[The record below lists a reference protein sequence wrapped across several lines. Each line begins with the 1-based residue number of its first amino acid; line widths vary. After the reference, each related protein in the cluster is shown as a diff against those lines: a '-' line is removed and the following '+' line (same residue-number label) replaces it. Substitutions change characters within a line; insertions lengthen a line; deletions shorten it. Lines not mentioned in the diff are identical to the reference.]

1 MESVKTG
8 KTNKVGKNTE
18 MAHTKTNKE
27 THFKQVSAIT
37 NRIRSIGGIFTKIA
51 KKVRE
56 LVKKHPKKSSAALVV
71 LTPVA
76 CKRAK
81 ELDDKV
87 QDKSKQ
93 AEKENKINWW
103 KYSGLTIATSLL
115 LAACS
120 AGDIDKQ
127 IELEQ
132 EKQKTEQEKKEAE
145 NARDRANKSEIE
157 LEQERQKTNKSGIEL
172 ANSQI
177 KAEQERQKTEQEKQ
191 KANKSEIELEQ
202 QKQKTINT
210 QRDLIKEQKDF
221 IKETEQNCQEKHG
234 QLFIKRARIKTG
246 ITTGIAIEIEA
257 ECKTPKPT
265 KTNQTPIQPKHLPNS
280 KHPHSQRGSKAQE
293 LIAYLL
299 FEQKD
304 FIIETEQK
312 CQEKHN
318 QFFIKKAGIKG
329 GAIEVEAECKT
340 PKPTKTNQTP
350 IQPKHLPN
358 SKQPHSQRGSKAQ
371 ELIAYLQKE
380 LESLPYSQKAIAK
393 QVDFYKP
400 SSIAYLELDPR
411 DFKVTEEWQNENLK
425 IRSKAQAKMLEM
437 RKPQANLSPSQSFLF
452 VQRIFAD
459 INKEIEA
466 AANTEKKAEK
476 VGYGY
481 SKRV

>member
-1 MESVKTG
+1 MKLVKTG

-18 MAHTKTNKE
+18 MANTKTNKE
-27 THFKQVSAIT
+27 THFKQVSAIINT
-37 NRIRSIGGIFTKIA
+37 LKSIGGIFIKIA

-56 LVKKHPKKSSAALVV
+56 LVKKHPKKSNVALVV
-71 LTPVA
+71 LTHVA
-76 CKRAK
+76 CKKAK

-145 NARDRANKSEIE
+145 NARDRANKSGIE

-191 KANKSEIELEQ
+191 KTNKSEIELEQ

-280 KHPHSQRGSKAQE
+280 K
-293 LIAYLL
+293 
-299 FEQKD
+299 
-304 FIIETEQK
+304 
-312 CQEKHN
+312 
-318 QFFIKKAGIKG
+318 
-329 GAIEVEAECKT
+329 
-340 PKPTKTNQTP
+340 
-350 IQPKHLPN
+350 
-358 SKQPHSQRGSKAQ
+358 QPHSQRGSKAQ

-393 QVDFYKP
+393 QVDFYRP

-437 RKPQANLSPSQSFLF
+437 RNPQANLSTSQSLLF
-452 VQRIFAD
+452 VQKIFAD
-459 INKEIEA
+459 ISKEIKV

-481 SKRV
+481 SKRM

>member
-8 KTNKVGKNTE
+8 KTNNKVGKNTE
-18 MAHTKTNKE
+18 MANTKTNKK

-37 NRIRSIGGIFTKIA
+37 NTLRSIGGFFTKIM
-51 KKVRE
+51 KRVRE

-71 LTPVA
+71 LTHVA
-76 CKRAK
+76 CKKAK

-120 AGDIDKQ
+120 VGDVSEQ

-132 EKQKTEQEKKEAE
+132 EKQKTEQEK
-145 NARDRANKSEIE
+145 
-157 LEQERQKTNKSGIEL
+157 
-172 ANSQI
+172 
-177 KAEQERQKTEQEKQ
+177 QKTEQEKQ
-191 KANKSEIELEQ
+191 KTSNIETNNQIKVEQEQ
-202 QKQKTINT
+202 QKTEQEKQKTEQEKQKTIKT
-210 QRDLIKEQKDF
+210 QKDF
-221 IKETEQNCQEKHG
+221 IKYAEQN
-234 QLFIKRARIKTG
+234 
-246 ITTGIAIEIEA
+246 
-257 ECKTPKPT
+257 
-265 KTNQTPIQPKHLPNS
+265 
-280 KHPHSQRGSKAQE
+280 
-293 LIAYLL
+293 
-299 FEQKD
+299 
-304 FIIETEQK
+304 

-329 GAIEVEAECKT
+329 GIGIEVEAECKT
-340 PKPTKTNQTP
+340 PKPAKTNQTP

-358 SKQPHSQRGSKAQ
+358 SKQPRSQRGSKAQ

-393 QVDFYKP
+393 QVDFYRP

-411 DFKVTEEWQNENLK
+411 DFKVAEEWQNENLK

-437 RKPQANLSPSQSFLF
+437 RNPQAHLSTSQSLLF
-452 VQRIFAD
+452 VQKIFAD
-459 INKEIEA
+459 VNKEIEA

-476 VGYGY
+476 AGYGY
-481 SKRV
+481 SKRM

>member
-1 MESVKTG
+1 MKSVKTG

-18 MAHTKTNKE
+18 MANTKTNKG

-37 NRIRSIGGIFTKIA
+37 NMIKSIGGFFTKIV

-56 LVKKHPKKSSAALVV
+56 LVKKHPEKSSAALVV
-71 LTPVA
+71 LTHVA

-93 AEKENKINWW
+93 AEKENQINWW

-145 NARDRANKSEIE
+145 NARDRANKSGIE

-172 ANSQI
+172 
-177 KAEQERQKTEQEKQ
+177 EQEEQKTEQEKQ
-191 KANKSEIELEQ
+191 KTEQEKQKTEQEKQKTEQEKQKTEQEKQKTEQEKQKTSNIETNNQIKVEQEQ
-202 QKQKTINT
+202 QKTEQEKQKTEQEKQKTSNIETNNQIKVEQEKQKTSNT
-210 QRDLIKEQKDF
+210 QKDLVEKA
-221 IKETEQNCQEKHG
+221 EQNCQENHS
-234 QLFIKRARIKTG
+234 QFFIKKLGIKG
-246 ITTGIAIEIEA
+246 GIAIEIEA
-257 ECKTPKPT
+257 ECKTPKPA
-265 KTNQTPIQPKHLPNS
+265 KTNQTPIQS
-280 KHPHSQRGSKAQE
+280 
-293 LIAYLL
+293 
-299 FEQKD
+299 
-304 FIIETEQK
+304 
-312 CQEKHN
+312 
-318 QFFIKKAGIKG
+318 
-329 GAIEVEAECKT
+329 
-340 PKPTKTNQTP
+340 
-350 IQPKHLPN
+350 KHLPN

-393 QVDFYKP
+393 QVNFYRP

-411 DFKVTEEWQNENLK
+411 DFKVTEEWQKENLK

-437 RKPQANLSPSQSFLF
+437 RNVKPYPQAHLSTSQSLLF
-452 VQRIFAD
+452 VQKIFAD
-459 INKEIEA
+459 ISKEIEA
-466 AANTEKKAEK
+466 VANTEKKAEK

-481 SKRV
+481 SKRM

>member
-8 KTNKVGKNTE
+8 KTNKVGKNTG
-18 MAHTKTNKE
+18 MANTKTNKE

-37 NRIRSIGGIFTKIA
+37 NTLRSIGGIFTKIA

-56 LVKKHPKKSSAALVV
+56 LVKKHPKKSNAALVV
-71 LTPVA
+71 LTHVA
-76 CKRAK
+76 CKKAK

-93 AEKENKINWW
+93 AEKENQINWW
-103 KYSGLTIATSLL
+103 KYLGLTIATSLL

-132 EKQKTEQEKKEAE
+132 EKQKTEQEE
-145 NARDRANKSEIE
+145 
-157 LEQERQKTNKSGIEL
+157 
-172 ANSQI
+172 
-177 KAEQERQKTEQEKQ
+177 QKTEQEEQ

-234 QLFIKRARIKTG
+234 QLFIKKTRIKTG

-257 ECKTPKPT
+257 ECKTPK
-265 KTNQTPIQPKHLPNS
+265 S
-280 KHPHSQRGSKAQE
+280 
-293 LIAYLL
+293 
-299 FEQKD
+299 
-304 FIIETEQK
+304 
-312 CQEKHN
+312 
-318 QFFIKKAGIKG
+318 
-329 GAIEVEAECKT
+329 
-340 PKPTKTNQTP
+340 TKTNQTP

-393 QVDFYKP
+393 QVNFYKP

-437 RKPQANLSPSQSFLF
+437 RNPQAHLSTSQSLLF
-452 VQRIFAD
+452 VQKIFAD
-459 INKEIEA
+459 INKEIKVV
-466 AANTEKKAEK
+466 ANTEKKAEK
-476 VGYGY
+476 AGYGY
-481 SKRV
+481 SKRM

>member
-8 KTNKVGKNTE
+8 RINKVGKNAET
-18 MAHTKTNKE
+18 ANTKANKE
-27 THFKQVSAIT
+27 THFKQVSAIINT
-37 NRIRSIGGIFTKIA
+37 LRSIGGIFTKIA

-56 LVKKHPKKSSAALVV
+56 LFKKHPKKSKVALVV
-71 LTPVA
+71 LTHAA

-93 AEKENKINWW
+93 AEKENQINWW
-103 KYSGLTIATSLL
+103 KYSRLTIATSLL

-120 AGDIDKQ
+120 TGDIDKQ

-132 EKQKTEQEKKEAE
+132 EKQKANKSGIELEQERQKTEQEKQK
-145 NARDRANKSEIE
+145 ANKSEIE

-234 QLFIKRARIKTG
+234 QLFIKKARIKTG

-280 KHPHSQRGSKAQE
+280 K
-293 LIAYLL
+293 
-299 FEQKD
+299 
-304 FIIETEQK
+304 
-312 CQEKHN
+312 
-318 QFFIKKAGIKG
+318 
-329 GAIEVEAECKT
+329 
-340 PKPTKTNQTP
+340 
-350 IQPKHLPN
+350 
-358 SKQPHSQRGSKAQ
+358 QPHSQRGSKAQ
-371 ELIAYLQKE
+371 EFIAYLQKE

-393 QVDFYKP
+393 QVDFYRP

-437 RKPQANLSPSQSFLF
+437 RNPQAHLSTSQSLLF
-452 VQRIFAD
+452 VQKIFAD
-459 INKEIEA
+459 INKEIKVV
-466 AANTEKKAEK
+466 ANTEKKAEK
-476 VGYGY
+476 AGYGY
-481 SKRV
+481 SKRM

>member
-1 MESVKTG
+1 MKLVKTA
-8 KTNKVGKNTE
+8 KEKKVFKNTE

-27 THFKQVSAIT
+27 THFKRVGAIT
-37 NRIRSIGGIFTKIA
+37 NILRSIGGIFTKIV

-56 LVKKHPKKSSAALVV
+56 FVKKYPKKSKVALVV
-71 LTPVA
+71 LTHVA

-120 AGDIDKQ
+120 TGDIDKQ

-132 EKQKTEQEKKEAE
+132 EKQKTEQEQQKTEQEKQK
-145 NARDRANKSEIE
+145 ANKNEIE

-191 KANKSEIELEQ
+191 KTNKSEIELEQ

-280 KHPHSQRGSKAQE
+280 K
-293 LIAYLL
+293 
-299 FEQKD
+299 
-304 FIIETEQK
+304 
-312 CQEKHN
+312 
-318 QFFIKKAGIKG
+318 
-329 GAIEVEAECKT
+329 
-340 PKPTKTNQTP
+340 
-350 IQPKHLPN
+350 
-358 SKQPHSQRGSKAQ
+358 QPHSQRGSKAQ

-393 QVDFYKP
+393 QVDFYRP
-400 SSIAYLELDPR
+400 SSIACLELDPR

-437 RKPQANLSPSQSFLF
+437 RNPQANLSTFQSLSILQNI
-452 VQRIFAD
+452 VAD

-466 AANTEKKAEK
+466 SANTEKKVEK

-481 SKRV
+481 SKRM

>member
-1 MESVKTG
+1 MESV
-8 KTNKVGKNTE
+8 KTNKVGKNAET
-18 MAHTKTNKE
+18 ANAKANKE
-27 THFKQVSAIT
+27 THFKQASAIT
-37 NRIRSIGGIFTKIA
+37 NTIRSIGGFFTKIV

-56 LVKKHPKKSSAALVV
+56 LVKKHPKKSNAALVV
-71 LTPVA
+71 LTHVA
-76 CKRAK
+76 CKKAK

-93 AEKENKINWW
+93 AEKENQINWW

-120 AGDIDKQ
+120 VGDIDKQ

-132 EKQKTEQEKKEAE
+132 EKQKTEQEQQKTEQERQK
-145 NARDRANKSEIE
+145 ANRSGIE

-221 IKETEQNCQEKHG
+221 IKETEQNCQENHN
-234 QLFIKRARIKTG
+234 QFFIKKGGIKAG
-246 ITTGIAIEIEA
+246 IAGIAIEIEA

-265 KTNQTPIQPKHLPNS
+265 KTNQTPIQPKHLPS
-280 KHPHSQRGSKAQE
+280 
-293 LIAYLL
+293 
-299 FEQKD
+299 
-304 FIIETEQK
+304 
-312 CQEKHN
+312 
-318 QFFIKKAGIKG
+318 
-329 GAIEVEAECKT
+329 
-340 PKPTKTNQTP
+340 
-350 IQPKHLPN
+350 
-358 SKQPHSQRGSKAQ
+358 SKQPRSQRGSKAQ

-411 DFKVTEEWQNENLK
+411 DFNAAEEWQNENLK

-437 RKPQANLSPSQSFLF
+437 RSLKPDPQAHLPTSQSLLF
-452 VQRIFAD
+452 IQKIFAD
-459 INKEIEA
+459 VNKEIKA

-476 VGYGY
+476 AGYGY
-481 SKRV
+481 SKGM

>member
-18 MAHTKTNKE
+18 MANTKTNKK

-37 NRIRSIGGIFTKIA
+37 NTLKLIGGIFTKIA

-56 LVKKHPKKSSAALVV
+56 LVKKHPEKSSAALVV
-71 LTPVA
+71 LTHVA
-76 CKRAK
+76 CKKAK

-93 AEKENKINWW
+93 AEKENQINWW

-132 EKQKTEQEKKEAE
+132 EKQKTEQEEQKT
-145 NARDRANKSEIE
+145 
-157 LEQERQKTNKSGIEL
+157 EQEKQKTSNIET
-172 ANSQI
+172 NNQI
-177 KAEQERQKTEQEKQ
+177 KVEQEKQKTEQEQQETEQERQKTEQEKQ
-191 KANKSEIELEQ
+191 KTEQ
-202 QKQKTINT
+202 ERQKTLKT
-210 QRDLIKEQKDF
+210 QKDF
-221 IKETEQNCQEKHG
+221 IKYIEQNCKENHG
-234 QLFIKRARIKTG
+234 QFFIEKGGTKAGIGG
-246 ITTGIAIEIEA
+246 ITIEA
-257 ECKTPKPT
+257 EAKCKTPKPT
-265 KTNQTPIQPKHLPNS
+265 KTNQ
-280 KHPHSQRGSKAQE
+280 
-293 LIAYLL
+293 
-299 FEQKD
+299 
-304 FIIETEQK
+304 
-312 CQEKHN
+312 
-318 QFFIKKAGIKG
+318 
-329 GAIEVEAECKT
+329 T

-393 QVDFYKP
+393 QVDFYRP

-437 RKPQANLSPSQSFLF
+437 RKPQANLSPFQSFSIIQNI
-452 VQRIFAD
+452 VAD
-459 INKEIEA
+459 INKGIET

-476 VGYGY
+476 AGYGY

>member
-1 MESVKTG
+1 MKTG

-18 MAHTKTNKE
+18 MANTKTNKE

-37 NRIRSIGGIFTKIA
+37 NIIRSIGGIFTKIA

-56 LVKKHPKKSSAALVV
+56 LFKKHPKKSKVALVV
-71 LTPVA
+71 LTHVA

-93 AEKENKINWW
+93 AEKENQINWW

-120 AGDIDKQ
+120 TGDIDKQ

-132 EKQKTEQEKKEAE
+132 EKQKANKSGIELEQERQKTEQEKQK
-145 NARDRANKSEIE
+145 ANKSEIE

-234 QLFIKRARIKTG
+234 QLFIKKARIKTG

-257 ECKTPKPT
+257 ECKTPKP
-265 KTNQTPIQPKHLPNS
+265 
-280 KHPHSQRGSKAQE
+280 A
-293 LIAYLL
+293 
-299 FEQKD
+299 
-304 FIIETEQK
+304 
-312 CQEKHN
+312 
-318 QFFIKKAGIKG
+318 
-329 GAIEVEAECKT
+329 
-340 PKPTKTNQTP
+340 KTNQTP

-371 ELIAYLQKE
+371 EFIAYLQKE
-380 LESLPYSQKAIAK
+380 LESLPYSQKAIVK
-393 QVDFYKP
+393 QVNFYKP

-437 RKPQANLSPSQSFLF
+437 RNPQAHLSTSQSLLF
-452 VQRIFAD
+452 VQKIFAD
-459 INKEIEA
+459 VNKEIKVV
-466 AANTEKKAEK
+466 ANTEKKAEK
-476 VGYGY
+476 AGYGY
-481 SKRV
+481 SKRM

>member
-1 MESVKTG
+1 MKSVKIG
-8 KTNKVGKNTE
+8 KTNKVGKNAET
-18 MAHTKTNKE
+18 ANTKANKE

-37 NRIRSIGGIFTKIA
+37 NTLRSIGGIFTKIA

-56 LVKKHPKKSSAALVV
+56 LVKKHPEKSNAALVV
-71 LTPVA
+71 LTHA
-76 CKRAK
+76 ECKRAK

-93 AEKENKINWW
+93 AEKENQINWW

-115 LAACS
+115 LAACN

-132 EKQKTEQEKKEAE
+132 EKKEVE
-145 NARDRANKSEIE
+145 NARDRANKSGIE
-157 LEQERQKTNKSGIEL
+157 LEQQRQKTEQERQKTNKSGIEL
-172 ANSQI
+172 EQQRQ
-177 KAEQERQKTEQEKQ
+177 KAEQE
-191 KANKSEIELEQ
+191 
-202 QKQKTINT
+202 KQKTINT

-234 QLFIKRARIKTG
+234 QLFIKKTRIKTG

-265 KTNQTPIQPKHLPNS
+265 KTNQTP
-280 KHPHSQRGSKAQE
+280 
-293 LIAYLL
+293 
-299 FEQKD
+299 
-304 FIIETEQK
+304 T
-312 CQEKHN
+312 
-318 QFFIKKAGIKG
+318 
-329 GAIEVEAECKT
+329 
-340 PKPTKTNQTP
+340 
-350 IQPKHLPN
+350 QPKHLPN
-358 SKQPHSQRGSKAQ
+358 SKQPHSQRGSKVQ
-371 ELIAYLQKE
+371 EFIAYLQKE

-437 RKPQANLSPSQSFLF
+437 RNPQANLSTSQSLLF
-452 VQRIFAD
+452 VQKIFAD
-459 INKEIEA
+459 INKEIKVV
-466 AANTEKKAEK
+466 ANTEKKAEK

>member
-1 MESVKTG
+1 MKSVKTG

-18 MAHTKTNKE
+18 MANTKTNKK
-27 THFKQVSAIT
+27 THFKQMSAIT
-37 NRIRSIGGIFTKIA
+37 NRIRSIGGIFTKIM
-51 KKVRE
+51 KRVRE
-56 LVKKHPKKSSAALVV
+56 LVKKHPKKSNAALVV
-71 LTPVA
+71 LTHVA
-76 CKRAK
+76 CKKAK

-93 AEKENKINWW
+93 AEKENQINWW

-120 AGDIDKQ
+120 TGDIDKQ

-132 EKQKTEQEKKEAE
+132 EKQKTEQEQQKTEQEKQK
-145 NARDRANKSEIE
+145 ANKSGIE

-191 KANKSEIELEQ
+191 KTNKSEIELEQ

-257 ECKTPKPT
+257 ECKTPKP
-265 KTNQTPIQPKHLPNS
+265 
-280 KHPHSQRGSKAQE
+280 A
-293 LIAYLL
+293 
-299 FEQKD
+299 
-304 FIIETEQK
+304 
-312 CQEKHN
+312 
-318 QFFIKKAGIKG
+318 
-329 GAIEVEAECKT
+329 
-340 PKPTKTNQTP
+340 KTNQTP

-358 SKQPHSQRGSKAQ
+358 SKQPHSQRGSKAK

-380 LESLPYSQKAIAK
+380 LESLPYSQKAIVK

-425 IRSKAQAKMLEM
+425 IRSKTQAKMLEM
-437 RKPQANLSPSQSFLF
+437 RKTQANLSPSQSLLF
-452 VQRIFAD
+452 VQKIFAD

-466 AANTEKKAEK
+466 TANTEKKAEE

-481 SKRV
+481 SKRM